1 MTSLFNLFQSIS
13 SFLLVKIKNEPKLEE
28 YLFSRLED
36 YDMTTHSS
44 FLDIGSG
51 FGKPV
56 FHSAFQVGCTSKGVE
71 VVPARVEFCIDFF
84 YEFLHEKNIFKDIEK
99 KLQFDKKVN
108 EKSVLTKKTNEKS
121 VITKRTR
128 GRIKKSSNNIK
139 DSTINFGNLVTSSNS
154 FTKIFERLTKKF
166 KLNKLDGSYYTD
178 YLNKKEKSKNEF
190 SFKNEIAFDP
200 TFDLLITKLINSN
213 YNKSLLIRKTDY
225 VSIYDFKTGSYYM
238 KEATSKR
245 NLLNHHFYFPD
256 QSFEEDNAKD
266 LLKFGNLF
274 VLDEINY
281 FYNQTD
287 ESLYTN
293 ISNSM
298 LNIIY
303 NESYDKNI
311 FDENI
316 MSCSSLSG
324 TFKITDLIDKI
335 ENVQI
340 LDFLLL
346 FFTIYMNKKS
356 YLDPEFI
363 TRYYRKEKLE
373 NLNDF
378 EKIHRNE
385 QDFYESLKNDL
396 KEKERQYQDQS
407 DDIELRDEVQ
417 ALKESLCY
425 LNFNPFNESWYNL
438 TSFEQKDATLD
449 KFYCVS
455 SHDKTHFTHIYSYN
469 KLMNKE
475 CRSKIAKILNR
486 TNFKV
491 LAWYSNPIQTKN
503 AGLKNFYFLCKF
515 PMQSTST
522 EKFHVYV
529 YLKTKH

>member
-1 MTSLFNLFQSIS
+1 MTSLLNLFQSIS
-13 SFLLVKIKNEPKLEE
+13 SFLLVKIKNESKLEE

-36 YDMTTHSS
+36 YDMTSHSS

-84 YEFLHEKNIFKDIEK
+84 YEFLHEKNIFKDMEK

-108 EKSVLTKKTNEKS
+108 EKSVMTKKT
-121 VITKRTR
+121 R
-128 GRIKKSSNNIK
+128 GRTKKSSNKIK
-139 DSTINFGNLVTSSNS
+139 DSSINYDNLVTSSNS
-154 FTKIFERLTKKF
+154 FTKIFENMTKKF
-166 KLNKLDGSYYTD
+166 KLNDLDGSYFID
-178 YLNKKEKSKNEF
+178 YLSIKEKSKNEF
-190 SFKNEIAFDP
+190 SFKNELAFDP
-200 TFDLLITKLINSN
+200 TFDLLITKLLNSN

-225 VSIYDFKTGSYYM
+225 VSVYDFKTGSYYM
-238 KEATSKR
+238 KEATQKR
-245 NLLNHHFYFPD
+245 NLLKHHFYSTD
-256 QSFEEDNAKD
+256 RCFEEDNSKD

-281 FYNQTD
+281 SYNQTD

-303 NESYDKNI
+303 NESYDRNV
-311 FDENI
+311 FNENI
-316 MSCSSLSG
+316 MSFSSING
-324 TFKITDLIDKI
+324 IFKLPDLIDKI
-335 ENVQI
+335 ENVQT
-340 LDFLLL
+340 LDFLL
-346 FFTIYMNKKS
+346 FFFSIYINKKS

-363 TRYYRKEKLE
+363 TKYNRKEKLE
-373 NLNDF
+373 VLNDF
-378 EKIHRNE
+378 EKIYRNE
-385 QDFYESLKNDL
+385 QDFYETLKNDL
-396 KEKERQYQDQS
+396 KEKERQFQDQS
-407 DDIELRDEVQ
+407 DDLELRDEVQ

-425 LNFNPFNESWYNL
+425 LKFNPYKDNWYNL
-438 TSFEQKDATLD
+438 TSFEQRDATLD

-455 SHDKTHFTHIYSYN
+455 SHDQRHFTHIYSYN